1 MTLGF
6 NNLKQLSFIGGAD
19 VIGNGVTAIFW
30 FFLASQIS
38 PDEYGQIFYFIGIA
52 SIAGAFVIV
61 GAQNSILV
69 YAAKNIKIESTLY
82 FLSLIFAVV
91 ASFIIII
98 IFYKIDVVFLVF
110 GYVINTLALGQLL
123 GKKLFSSYSKFSLIQ
138 KILTFGLGILF
149 LLIFGA
155 EGIIFALALSYICF
169 IVVAYKT
176 FRNTKINFSL
186 LKDRTKFI
194 FNNYIIEVL
203 TKLNAHANKFLIVP
217 ILGFGI
223 LGEFS
228 LAIQLVNV
236 GMIFT
241 LIVFKFTLPGDSQG
255 EENKKLKKYTI
266 FIAIAISIFGFFVA
280 PLIIPIFFPEYSQI
294 VDAVKIISFCIIPMT
309 FTKIFTSRLLGQENN
324 KRVLYSKIVA
334 IITFLAI
341 ILIFSSEYGLIA
353 LAIGYLLSS
362 ITETLCLITKSN
374 SGKIQTI

>member
-1 MTLGF
+1 LEF

-19 VIGNGVTAIFW
+19 VVGSAITAIFW

-69 YAAKNIKIESTLY
+69 YSAKNIKIESTLY
-82 FLSLIFAVV
+82 LLSLIFAVI

-98 IFYKIDVVFLVF
+98 IFYKVDVVFLVF

-123 GKKLFSSYSKFSLIQ
+123 GKKLFSSYSKFSIIQ
-138 KILTFGLGILF
+138 KILTFGLGIIF
-149 LLIFGA
+149 LLSFGA
-155 EGIIFALALSYICF
+155 EGIILALSLSYVCF

-194 FNNYIIEVL
+194 FNNYVIEVL
-203 TKLNAHANKFLIVP
+203 TKLNVHVNKFLIVP

-228 LAIQLVNV
+228 LAQQLVNV
-236 GMIFT
+236 GMVFT
-241 LIVFKFTLPGDSQG
+241 LIVFKFTLPHDSQG
-255 EENKKLKKYTI
+255 EENKKLKKYAI
-266 FIAIAISIFGFFVA
+266 FISIGISILGFFVA
-280 PLIIPIFFPEYSQI
+280 PLIIPIFFSEYSAI
-294 VDAVKIISFCIIPMT
+294 VDTVRIISFCIIPMT
-309 FTKIFTSRLLGQENN
+309 FTKIFTSKLLGQENS
-324 KRVLYSKIVA
+324 KRVLYSKIVS
-334 IITFLAI
+334 IITFLGI
-341 ILIFSSEYGLIA
+341 ISIFSFEYGLIA
-353 LAIGYLLSS
+353 LAIGYLAST
-362 ITETLCLITKSN
+362 ITETLCLLPKIN
-374 SGKIQTI
+374 SGKINNS

>member
-1 MTLGF
+1 MRF

-19 VIGNGVTAIFW
+19 VIGNGITAIFW

-69 YAAKNIKIESTLY
+69 YSAKNIKIESTLY

-91 ASFIIII
+91 ASFIIMI
-98 IFYKIDVVFLVF
+98 IFYKIDVIFLVF
-110 GYVINTLALGQLL
+110 GYVVDTLALGQLL

-149 LLIFGA
+149 VLVFGA

-194 FNNYIIEVL
+194 FNNYVIEVL
-203 TKLNAHANKFLIVP
+203 TKLNVHVNKFLIVP
-217 ILGFGI
+217 ILGFGV

-228 LAIQLVNV
+228 LAQQLVNV

-241 LIVFKFTLPGDSQG
+241 LIIFKFTLPHDSQG
-255 EENKKLKKYTI
+255 EENKKLKKYAV
-266 FIAIAISIFGFFVA
+266 FISIGISILGFFVA
-280 PLIIPIFFPEYSQI
+280 PLIIPIFFSEYSAI
-294 VDAVKIISFCIIPMT
+294 IDTVRIISFCIIPMT
-309 FTKIFTSRLLGQENN
+309 FTKIFTSKLLGQENS
-324 KRVLYSKIVA
+324 KRVLYSKIVS
-334 IITFLAI
+334 IITFLGI
-341 ILIFSSEYGLIA
+341 IMAFSSEYGLIA
-353 LAIGYLLSS
+353 LAIGYLVST
-362 ITETLCLITKSN
+362 ITETLCLIPRN
-374 SGKIQTI
+374 NPAKIKNL

>member
-1 MTLGF
+1 MRF

-19 VIGNGVTAIFW
+19 VIGNGITAIFW

-69 YAAKNIKIESTLY
+69 YSAKNIKIESTLY

-91 ASFIIII
+91 ASFIIMI
-98 IFYKIDVVFLVF
+98 IFYKIDVIFLVF
-110 GYVINTLALGQLL
+110 GYVVNTLALGQLL

-149 LLIFGA
+149 LLVFGA

-194 FNNYIIEVL
+194 FNNYVIEVL
-203 TKLNAHANKFLIVP
+203 TKLNAHVNKFLIVP
-217 ILGFGI
+217 ILGFGV

-228 LAIQLVNV
+228 LALQLVNV

-241 LIVFKFTLPGDSQG
+241 LIIFKFTLPHDSQG
-255 EENKKLKKYTI
+255 EENKKLKKYAV
-266 FIAIAISIFGFFVA
+266 FISIGISILGCFVA
-280 PLIIPIFFPEYSQI
+280 PLIIPIFFSEYSAI
-294 VDAVKIISFCIIPMT
+294 IDTVRIISFCIIPMT
-309 FTKIFTSRLLGQENN
+309 FTKIFTSKLLGQENS
-324 KRVLYSKIVA
+324 KRVLYSKIVS
-334 IITFLAI
+334 IITFLGI
-341 ILIFSSEYGLIA
+341 IMAFSSEYGLIA
-353 LAIGYLLSS
+353 LAIGYLVST
-362 ITETLCLITKSN
+362 ITETLCLIPRN
-374 SGKIQTI
+374 NPAKIKNL

>member
-1 MTLGF
+1 MEF

-19 VIGNGVTAIFW
+19 VVGSAITAIFW

-69 YAAKNIKIESTLY
+69 YSAKNIKIESTLY
-82 FLSLIFAVV
+82 LLSLIFAVI

-98 IFYKIDVVFLVF
+98 IFYKVDVVFLVF

-123 GKKLFSSYSKFSLIQ
+123 GKKLFSSYSKFSIIQ
-138 KILTFGLGILF
+138 KILTFGLGIIF
-149 LLIFGA
+149 LLSFGA
-155 EGIIFALALSYICF
+155 EGIILALSLSYVCF

-194 FNNYIIEVL
+194 FNNYVIEVL
-203 TKLNAHANKFLIVP
+203 TKLNVHVNKFLIVP

-228 LAIQLVNV
+228 LAQQLVNV
-236 GMIFT
+236 GMVFT
-241 LIVFKFTLPGDSQG
+241 LIVFKFTLPHDSQG
-255 EENKKLKKYTI
+255 EENKKLKKYAI
-266 FIAIAISIFGFFVA
+266 FISIGISILGFFVA
-280 PLIIPIFFPEYSQI
+280 PLIIPIFFSEYSAI
-294 VDAVKIISFCIIPMT
+294 VDTVRIISFCIIPMT
-309 FTKIFTSRLLGQENN
+309 FTKIFTSKLLGQENS
-324 KRVLYSKIVA
+324 KRVLYSKIVS
-334 IITFLAI
+334 IITFLGI
-341 ILIFSSEYGLIA
+341 ISIFSFEYGLIA
-353 LAIGYLLSS
+353 LAIGYLAST
-362 ITETLCLITKSN
+362 ITETLCLLPKIN
-374 SGKIQTI
+374 SGKINNS

>member
-1 MTLGF
+1 LEF

-19 VIGNGVTAIFW
+19 VVGSAITAIFW

-69 YAAKNIKIESTLY
+69 YSAKNIKIESTLY
-82 FLSLIFAVV
+82 LLSLIFAVI
-91 ASFIIII
+91 ASFIIIV

-123 GKKLFSSYSKFSLIQ
+123 GKKLFSSYSKFSIIQ
-138 KILTFGLGILF
+138 KILTFGLGIVFLF
-149 LLIFGA
+149 TFGA
-155 EGIIFALALSYICF
+155 EGIILALALSYVCF
-169 IVVAYKT
+169 ILVAYKT

-194 FNNYIIEVL
+194 FNNYVIEVL
-203 TKLNAHANKFLIVP
+203 TKLNVHVNKFLIVP

-228 LAIQLVNV
+228 LAQQLVNV

-241 LIVFKFTLPGDSQG
+241 LIIFKFTLPHDSQG
-255 EENKKLKKYTI
+255 EENKKLKKYAV
-266 FIAIAISIFGFFVA
+266 FISIGISILGFFVA
-280 PLIIPIFFPEYSQI
+280 PLIIPIFFSEYSAI
-294 VDAVKIISFCIIPMT
+294 IDTVRIISFCIIPMT
-309 FTKIFTSRLLGQENN
+309 FTKIFTSKLLGQENS
-324 KRVLYSKIVA
+324 KRVLYSKIVS
-334 IITFLAI
+334 IITFLGI
-341 ILIFSSEYGLIA
+341 IVAFSSEYGLIA
-353 LAIGYLLSS
+353 LAIGYLVST
-362 ITETLCLITKSN
+362 ITETLCLIPRNN
-374 SGKIQTI
+374 SAKIKNL